1 MRPPIPTHRRSP
13 ASQLARKLGL
23 VLVFMAVAALFWITY
38 ERGFE
43 RMGGGVQRRDLT
55 ETLSAGQR
63 DHVESFARFLKRDFG
78 LEFHLLVT
86 EKGLDLPRLD
96 ARTLFIGLDPSRK
109 RSVVVLPPLLR
120 RSIDPSAVSYLE
132 QEHFQR
138 SWTESEWPL
147 ALEQALD
154 LIRQQLHNPGPIPK
168 RRT

>member
-1 MRPPIPTHRRSP
+1 MRTPTHRRSP
-13 ASQLARKLGL
+13 TSQLARKLGL

-43 RMGGGVQRRDLT
+43 RMRGNGVQRRDMT
-55 ETLSAGQR
+55 DTLSAAHL
-63 DHVESFARFLKRDFG
+63 DHVESFARSLKRDFG

-120 RSIDPSAVSYLE
+120 RSIDPSAVGYLE

-138 SWTESEWPL
+138 SWTEHKWPL

-154 LIRQQLHNPGPIPK
+154 LIRQQLYNPEPIPK
-168 RRT
+168 RQP

>member
-1 MRPPIPTHRRSP
+1 MRSPIPTHRRSP
-13 ASQLARKLGL
+13 ASQLARKLAL

-43 RMGGGVQRRDLT
+43 GMGGGVQRRDMT
-55 ETLSAGQR
+55 NTMSAAQL

-96 ARTLFIGLDPSRK
+96 ARTLFIGLDLSRN

-120 RSIDPSAVSYLE
+120 RSIDPSAVRYLE

-138 SWTESEWPL
+138 SLTEQEWPL
-147 ALEQALD
+147 ALEKALD
-154 LIRQQLHNPGPIPK
+154 LIRQQLYNPEPFTK
-168 RRT
+168 RRP